1 MVPSFSPFSM
11 FAVTRFMLS
20 DPSSKEGKE
29 RDSGEEKK
37 GDSGQ
42 KNTKK
47 QKHIFKCNFRDV
59 MAHCIDKF

>member
-1 MVPSFSPFSM
+1 
-11 FAVTRFMLS
+11 MLS